1 MNSEAYSWLSCVC
14 VPMCENVCVLVGV
27 SVCACVC
34 MYVCAYMSVS
44 MCVCVCSSRKNGF
57 TLALSL
63 RVYLVHH
70 GGRSLRQGT
79 MKVVFNLLTVWDLS
93 LLHDLPSA
101 YGKVCPQPTAQS
113 LHTSG
118 VLPT

>member
-1 MNSEAYSWLSCVC
+1 MCVRVYVCVC
-14 VPMCENVCVLVGV
+14 I
-27 SVCACVC
+27 
-34 MYVCAYMSVS
+34 YVCEYV
-44 MCVCVCSSRKNGF
+44 CVCVCSSRKNGF